1 MWRYIYIY
9 ISYLRYAYIYIS
21 RTWYDLNG
29 VSENGGHRPFF
40 MADFFGGNG
49 ADLPNGPM
57 LIYKSQNFRSLVGM
71 MVTLW

>member
-1 MWRYIYIY
+1 MCIYIYEYIYIFHELDM
-9 ISYLRYAYIYIS
+9 IWTVCLKMGD
-21 RTWYDLNG
+21 T
-29 VSENGGHRPFF
+29 VPFF